1 MSINIF
7 LLARRFSIPLAHSS
21 RLPAIDGATIS
32 EQLIYLSQISNT
44 THVPWA
50 IRQTEWRA
58 KREIVNMMLNSAYLT
73 STNAKNHITISI
85 STHSY
90 RAAFNK
96 RTVLNAL
103 SKLMDT
109 AAWLCNQCFFQSAVV
124 EFGAVIYNDFG
135 VVSPNWRKCLE

>member
-1 MSINIF
+1 
-7 LLARRFSIPLAHSS
+7 
-21 RLPAIDGATIS
+21 
-32 EQLIYLSQISNT
+32 
-44 THVPWA
+44 
-50 IRQTEWRA
+50 
-58 KREIVNMMLNSAYLT
+58 MLNSAYLT
-73 STNAKNHITISI
+73 STNAKNRIAISI

-109 AAWLCNQCFFQSAVV
+109 AAWLCNQCFLQFAVV

-135 VVSPNWRKCLE
+135 LVSRNWRKWLE

>member
-1 MSINIF
+1 MV
-7 LLARRFSIPLAHSS
+7 
-21 RLPAIDGATIS
+21 
-32 EQLIYLSQISNT
+32 Y
-44 THVPWA
+44 
-50 IRQTEWRA
+50 
-58 KREIVNMMLNSAYLT
+58 
-73 STNAKNHITISI
+73 TNAKNHITISI

-109 AAWLCNQCFFQSAVV
+109 AAWLCNQCFLQSAVV

-135 VVSPNWRKCLE
+135 VVSPNWKKWLE